1 MYFCKESLQKLMKL
15 VNFYKFE
22 KWLYFILILKQ
33 F

>member
-1 MYFCKESLQKLMKL
+1 MYFCKESLQKLIRL
-15 VNFYKFE
+15 IDFYNFK